1 METLERPL
9 TGVRRSSLGLPRH
22 PRLPGYAVENRRFLR
37 RSVRQ
42 AVASGVRQF
51 IAVRT
56 GLPTDRAV
64 RSAVHEIDPQAQV
77 AYVDVDPVVLA
88 LRHGLLDGSMV
99 RAPSVRSG
107 LLDPSA
113 LVGAP
118 QRDGLDLALPDGL
131 DLTRPVGMLL
141 LGVLHFVT
149 DGQEAQVMVD
159 HLVDSLAPGS
169 LLVISH
175 LTEDYPSPQL
185 RSILRIYERSGLS
198 TRLRSRVE
206 LERLLAGLELLGPG
220 VDLVSCWQRGP
231 EEGIPWPAELVAC
244 WGAVARVR

>member
-1 METLERPL
+1 METLGRPL
-9 TGVRRSSLGLPRH
+9 TGVRLSSQGLPRH
-22 PRLPGYAVENRRFLR
+22 PSLPGYAVENRRFLR

-42 AVASGVRQF
+42 AIAGGVRQF
-51 IAVRT
+51 VAVRT
-56 GLPTDRAV
+56 GPPTDRAV
-64 RSAVHEIDPQAQV
+64 RSVVHEVDPQAQV
-77 AYVDVDPVVLA
+77 AYVDAHPVVLA

-99 RAPSVRSG
+99 RAPSVQSG
-107 LLDPSA
+107 RLDPSA

-118 QRDGLDLALPDGL
+118 QRDGLDLTL
-131 DLTRPVGMLL
+131 PVGMLL

-149 DGQEAQVMVD
+149 EDQEAQVMVD

-175 LTEDYPSPQL
+175 LTGDYPSPQL
-185 RSILRIYERSGLS
+185 RSILRIYERSGLP
-198 TRLRSRVE
+198 TRLRSRAE

-231 EEGIPWPAELVAC
+231 DEGIPWPAELVSC
-244 WGAVARVR
+244 WGVVARVR